1 MAEVY
6 KANPTSHKA
15 TKGRGKSKKKR
26 ERKSVTHLRK
36 EVGKMGRDSLFTS
49 FSSFPSQVCFETQEK
64 GEAVV
69 LFMRQHPVVNLPWII
84 MTVFLLT
91 IPPLF
96 EYFSPYMML
105 PTNYQW
111 MMSLIFYL
119 FVVGVMLAKSMAW
132 FFNIYIVTDER
143 VVDVDF
149 VNLFYRVISTAK
161 IEEIQDLSI
170 IQSGVWETFFG
181 YGKVE
186 IQTAAEVTQFEFDR
200 VPHPDKVG
208 SLLNQMIDMEE
219 QEKLEGRVK

>member
-1 MAEVY
+1 
-6 KANPTSHKA
+6 
-15 TKGRGKSKKKR
+15 
-26 ERKSVTHLRK
+26 
-36 EVGKMGRDSLFTS
+36 
-49 FSSFPSQVCFETQEK
+49 
-64 GEAVV
+64 
-69 LFMRQHPVVNLPWII
+69 
-84 MTVFLLT
+84 
-91 IPPLF
+91 
-96 EYFSPYMML
+96 
-105 PTNYQW
+105 